1 MQHRD
6 NLLGAARIGK
16 RIGNDTREVT
26 WEEEPQ
32 DDYNECNPGTNLS
45 PAILMFDDH
54 KFDSN
59 ICI

>member
-1 MQHRD
+1 MR
-6 NLLGAARIGK
+6 
-16 RIGNDTREVT
+16 
-26 WEEEPQ
+26 EEEPQ

-59 ICI
+59 IYI